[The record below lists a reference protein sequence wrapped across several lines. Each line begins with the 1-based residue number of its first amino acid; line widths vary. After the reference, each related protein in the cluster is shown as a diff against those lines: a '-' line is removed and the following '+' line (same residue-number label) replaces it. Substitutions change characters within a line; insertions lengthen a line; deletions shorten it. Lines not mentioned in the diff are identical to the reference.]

1 VFADEAEFRR
11 KIAENGFVEWAEVAG
26 NLYGTPQPCPPA
38 GCDVLLEID
47 VQGAALVRQSH
58 PEALCIFVEAP
69 SPEEQESRLRRALS
83 GLPVLLPTEATWE
96 RIDRWVRIASAQG
109 HRFGVG
115 DLLIAAIAAEHG
127 TLLWSLD
134 SDFARMERL
143 GLIQAYDAEGQDQ
156 APAG

>member
-1 VFADEAEFRR
+1 MICADTSVW
-11 KIAENGFVEWAEVAG
+11 I
-26 NLYGTPQPCPPA
+26 
-38 GCDVLLEID
+38 
-47 VQGAALVRQSH
+47 
-58 PEALCIFVEAP
+58 EALRDRDSDEGRLLDRLLDDDQIALPVPVRVELLSGVSRA
-69 SPEEQESRLRRALS
+69 QESRLRRALS

-109 HRFGVG
+109 DRFGVG

-143 GLIQAYDAEGQDQ
+143 GVIQAYDAEGQDQ